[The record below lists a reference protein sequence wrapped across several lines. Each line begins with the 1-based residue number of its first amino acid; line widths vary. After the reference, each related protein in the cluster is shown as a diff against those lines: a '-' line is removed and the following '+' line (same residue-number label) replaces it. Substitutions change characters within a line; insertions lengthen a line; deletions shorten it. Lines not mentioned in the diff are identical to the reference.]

1 MKEIGKAYSR
11 SLELR
16 VIVEEVVTVDEHT
29 GYYGDVPGGKPRY
42 RESERDE
49 CSPVED
55 PVER

>member
-1 MKEIGKAYSR
+1 VKEIGKAYSR

-29 GYYGDVPGGKPRY
+29 GYYGDVP
-42 RESERDE
+42 
-49 CSPVED
+49 VED